1 MKKLL
6 IAVLTSLMLVGCGG
20 GETTEANNKKE
31 AYVFEVN
38 GTSIAVNQDFS
49 EVSNALGDPQSKFT
63 SPSCAF
69 EGQDDNVY
77 TYASYQITTYTN
89 SADGKEYVYSII
101 LKDDT
106 VSTKEGISL
115 GTVKDDVYTTYGE
128 GYTENSDTSVYWVA
142 DNCNLEFIFED
153 DSVIQITYT
162 AIIE

>member
-20 GETTEANNKKE
+20 RETTEANNKKE

-89 SADGKEYVYSII
+89 SADGKEYVYISTNHVGLYEKYGWEFAEKIVEYCFEPLYI
-101 LKDDT
+101 EYIEDLKYANK
-106 VSTKEGISL
+106 VFVLVGLFSKISTNIR
-115 GTVKDDVYTTYGE
+115 
-128 GYTENSDTSVYWVA
+128 
-142 DNCNLEFIFED
+142 
-153 DSVIQITYT
+153 
-162 AIIE
+162 